1 VRAVR
6 HSSGRG
12 KTLRSRREHVDLSI
26 YWLGLGVFARNPT
39 VVVLPLLVAV
49 IGIFLAQVARV
60 MPDPFGLVSFI
71 LQLLNLFAL
80 GVSIIIA
87 DAGWRRGVASFDE
100 AWHDARRKAGDIIF
114 AAFGFTF
121 VLQIALLAGQY
132 LGAAGIALTA
142 LAVYGLIFTIPAAA
156 IGGVPGGAAINAS
169 VERVKSNPLTS
180 GVLAAVAIVLLLYF
194 GAFVGVWLEELVD
207 AAMGAPS
214 IIGPVLA
221 AVVRSVAAGYVAV
234 VMAKVYAEVA
244 FSRW

>member
-1 VRAVR
+1 M
-6 HSSGRG
+6 RG
-12 KTLRSRREHVDLSI
+12 PRGPREHVDLSI
-26 YWLGLGVFARNPT
+26 YLRGLGVFARNPT
-39 VVVLPLLVAV
+39 VVVMPLLVAV
-49 IGIFLAQVARV
+49 IGVFLAQISRII
-60 MPDPFGLVSFI
+60 PDPFGLVSFI

-100 AWHDARRKAGDIIF
+100 AWQDARRKAGDIIF

-121 VLQIALLAGQY
+121 VLQIALLASGY
-132 LGAAGIALTA
+132 LGAAGIAVTA

-169 VERVKSNPLTS
+169 VERVKANPLTA

-194 GAFVGVWLEELVD
+194 GAFVGVWLEDLVD
-207 AAMGAPS
+207 GLMGGPS

-221 AVVRSVAAGYVAV
+221 AAVRAVAAGYVAV